1 MTQNPFIQSQLE
13 AFGECAAANLN
24 DGEHPIP
31 ENGRM
36 VQLAHA
42 VEVTRD
48 FLASSLRAAMAEGR
62 KEQARKDIKAAKETK
77 FWSNYEYDP
86 EYKNGYNQATKD
98 IEARLTREFTLEKP
112 DEGAV

>member
-36 VQLAHA
+36 VQLAYA
-42 VEVTRD
+42 VEVTQD
-48 FLASSLRAAMAEGR
+48 FLASSLRAAIAEGR
-62 KEQARKDIKAAKETK
+62 SNAVDDILAKFPKEDTEDNWRAFTQVWKPNEIVESAR
-77 FWSNYEYDP
+77 
-86 EYKNGYNQATKD
+86 
-98 IEARLTREFTLEKP
+98 LEKP
-112 DEGAV
+112 NEGTI